1 MSVINLE
8 ILIDKLNPASHAALE
23 SALGM
28 VASSGQRSVELPHWL
43 YHLLQINDESWQ
55 VLLSDVLD
63 DKDNALLALR
73 HAVERFPQGH
83 DSAPTLSQT
92 VIDAACEAW
101 LMASLES
108 GLSQVT
114 PGFLLAAV
122 LNDTMLRQE
131 LLSKVPY
138 FKSVNQVGLRA
149 ACIESGKMLRAQQK
163 TADMTQQAQ
172 AAVPVVKGESALDL
186 YTVDMTALAASG
198 QMDPII
204 GREYEIQQ
212 MIDVLLR
219 RRQNNP
225 ILTGEP
231 GVGKTACVEGFAQ
244 RIANNEVPDAL
255 KGVRVHS
262 LDITLLQAG
271 ASVKGE
277 FEKRLKQL
285 IDEVQSA
292 SPAIILFID
301 EAHLLIGAGGNQGTG
316 DAANMLKP
324 ALARGQLRT
333 IAATTWREYKQY
345 FETDAALT
353 RRFQPVTIAEPSI
366 DNAIA
371 MLRSVAPKLEKHHG
385 IHIRDEAVIAAVNL
399 SHRYLSERKLPDKA
413 LSLLDTAC
421 ARAISPREGE
431 PFFVNRCAGIYCKSR
446 AGD

>member
-1 MSVINLE
+1 MSVVNLE
-8 ILIDKLNPASHAALE
+8 ILIDKLNPASHHALE

-28 VASSGQRSVELPHWL
+28 VASCGQRSVELPHWL
-43 YHLLQINDESWQ
+43 YHLMQINDADWQ
-55 VLLSDVLD
+55 ALLDKVLD
-63 DKDNALLALR
+63 DKDHCMLALR
-73 HAVERFPQGH
+73 NAIEQFTQGH

-101 LMASLES
+101 LMASLEC

-114 PGFLLAAV
+114 PGFLLAAI

-138 FKSVNQVGLRA
+138 FKTVNQAGLRA
-149 ACIESGKMLRAQQK
+149 ACIESGKVLRDQQ
-163 TADMTQQAQ
+163 TTDGMTQQAKTI
-172 AAVPVVKGESALDL
+172 APISSAESALES

-244 RIANNEVPDAL
+244 RVANNEVPDAL

-333 IAATTWREYKQY
+333 IAATTWRYATQH
-345 FETDAALT
+345 
-353 RRFQPVTIAEPSI
+353 RNSI
-366 DNAIA
+366 I
-371 MLRSVAPKLEKHHG
+371 
-385 IHIRDEAVIAAVNL
+385 
-399 SHRYLSERKLPDKA
+399 
-413 LSLLDTAC
+413 
-421 ARAISPREGE
+421 
-431 PFFVNRCAGIYCKSR
+431 
-446 AGD
+446 